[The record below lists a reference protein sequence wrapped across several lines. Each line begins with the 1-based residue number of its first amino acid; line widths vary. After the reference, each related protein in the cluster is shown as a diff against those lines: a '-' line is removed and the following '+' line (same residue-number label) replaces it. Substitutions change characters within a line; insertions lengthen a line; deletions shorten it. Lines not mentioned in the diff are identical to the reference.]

1 MMSDAQ
7 RERADRILDTAKD
20 LLLRWGY
27 RRIRID
33 EVAKRSGVGKG
44 TVYLHWRTREQ
55 MLAAVGSRETAEMVD
70 AVIDAMRADPAEVVP
85 HRLMRRIFIEAMRR
99 PVLRAIYTQDIET
112 MDALVA
118 DRSQKAME
126 GANFV
131 AWSEYLEIAHE
142 HGLLHREL
150 RPADVHY
157 PLTTTVFGFFA
168 ADPMLPSELDLRLEQ
183 KADYLA
189 ATLRRAFEP
198 PRPPAGR
205 HLEAAA
211 GKVIAIYERLAKEFR
226 VLTYGASPV
235 FRIVGG

>member
-1 MMSDAQ
+1 
-7 RERADRILDTAKD
+7 
-20 LLLRWGY
+20 
-27 RRIRID
+27 
-33 EVAKRSGVGKG
+33 
-44 TVYLHWRTREQ
+44 
-55 MLAAVGSRETAEMVD
+55 
-70 AVIDAMRADPAEVVP
+70 
-85 HRLMRRIFIEAMRR
+85 
-99 PVLRAIYTQDIET
+99 

-118 DRSQKAME
+118 DRAQKAME

-168 ADPMLPSELDLRLEQ
+168 ADPMLPSELDRRLEE
-183 KADYLA
+183 KANYLA

-198 PRPPAGR
+198 PRPTAGR

-226 VLTYGASPV
+226 ALTYGA
-235 FRIVGG
+235 RHQ